1 MTDAS
6 PSSAGAPARVFCIG
20 RNYAEHA
27 RELDNPVPAEPV
39 VFMKPVTCLVRP
51 GKAIPFPSHGKDLH
65 HEVELVLRIG
75 AGGRHLSPDTAMS
88 HVDAVTVGFDLTL
101 RDVQQKLKES
111 GQPWEKA
118 KAFEGSAPLGEWVAA
133 GAVDATATK
142 FRCYVGE
149 TLRQEGDTREMLF
162 PIPELLAYLSTIWTL
177 TAGDLVFTGTP
188 AGVGPVLPGDRLT
201 AEAEGIGRFAWDVT
215 RR

>member
-1 MTDAS
+1 MTTPSPAS
-6 PSSAGAPARVFCIG
+6 PGVPARVFCIG

-39 VFMKPVTCLVRP
+39 VFMKPATCLVRP
-51 GKAIPFPSHGKDLH
+51 GTAIPFPGHGRDLH
-65 HEVELVLRIG
+65 HEVEVVLRIG
-75 AGGRHLSPDTAMS
+75 AGGRHISPDTAMS

-101 RDVQQKLKES
+101 RDVQQKLKAS

-118 KAFEGSAPLGEWVAA
+118 KAFEGSAPLGEWVPA
-133 GAVDATATK
+133 GAVDVTATK
-142 FRCYVGE
+142 FRCYVGK

-162 PIPELLAYLSTIWTL
+162 PIPELLAYLSTIWSL
-177 TAGDLVFTGTP
+177 TAGDVVFTGTP

-201 AEAEGIGRFAWDVT
+201 AEADGIGRFVWDVT